1 MSLLFPPVPIM
12 IAPIV
17 SQSATVGRNVIFVCN
32 ITAGDDGSITYSWER
47 NAEPLND
54 DERVTGNETDT
65 LTIVGVTDADE
76 GGYTCT
82 ATSARGVGGSTSS
95 NSAML
100 TICKSQYI
108 YNGRCDNLDE

>member
-47 NAEPLND
+47 DAVPLND
-54 DERVTGNETDT
+54 DERITGNETDT
-65 LTIVGVTDADE
+65 LTIVDVTDADE

-82 ATSARGVGGSTSS
+82 ATSARGVGRSTSS
-95 NSAML
+95 NAAML
-100 TICKSQYI
+100 TICKS
-108 YNGRCDNLDE
+108 